1 MKTYTLHVSLP
12 GFGRLWRKIEM
23 RADQTLADL
32 HGAIQDAFEFDF
44 DHMYS
49 FFMSGRAWDQDSEY
63 CLPEGVDFSGPVL
76 DDEENAGVGPS
87 DIVREE
93 APQLPLS
100 PEDLGMIEGILLDQR
115 ATEEQKLEHL
125 LPWREQL
132 VDHLQVVQDAV
143 GPGNTLTTTL
153 DDLDLEPRQEFLY
166 LFDYG
171 DEWRF
176 KVRVHA
182 INPDAPEGEYPRLVE
197 AVGQAPEQYPS
208 YDEDEDGDDS
218 GQYAEDD

>member
-1 MKTYTLHVSLP
+1 MKNYTFHVSLP
-12 GFGRLWRKIEM
+12 GSGRVWRKIEM
-23 RADQTLADL
+23 RATQTLDDL
-32 HGAIQDAFEFDF
+32 HAAIQDAFEFDS
-44 DHMYS
+44 DHLYS

-63 CLPEGVDFSGPVL
+63 CLPEEVDFSGPVL
-76 DDEENAGVGPS
+76 AHGEKAGVGPS
-87 DIVREE
+87 DIVREG

-100 PEDLGMIEGILLDQR
+100 PEDLGTIEGIPLDQR
-115 ATEEQKLEHL
+115 ATEEPKLERL
-125 LPWREQL
+125 LPWQEQL
-132 VDHLQVVQDAV
+132 RDLLQGVQDAV

-153 DDLDLEPRQEFLY
+153 DDLDLKLRQEFLY

-182 INPDAPEGEYPRLVE
+182 INPNAPEGEYPRLVE

-208 YDEDEDGDDS
+208 FDEDEDGDDS
-218 GQYAEDD
+218 GQDEEDD